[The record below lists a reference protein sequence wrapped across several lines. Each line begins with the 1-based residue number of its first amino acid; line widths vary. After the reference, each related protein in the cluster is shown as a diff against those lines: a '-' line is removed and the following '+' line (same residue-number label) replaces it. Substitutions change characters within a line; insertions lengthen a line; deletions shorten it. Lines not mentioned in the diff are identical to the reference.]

1 MAYNL
6 ENHYAAKHA
15 SVAFVLCGFA
25 CVGMAAVV
33 FGFGGYPFTAGC
45 LLFSAACNLFAIW
58 RDRRWPVSG

>member
-15 SVAFVLCGFA
+15 SVAFVLFGFA
-25 CVGMAAVV
+25 AVAVGGLVLGGDAFAV
-33 FGFGGYPFTAGC
+33 GC
-45 LLFSAACNLFAIW
+45 LLFAASCHLFAIW